1 MVPDSEELDPI
12 YRVVVSG
19 AAFSDDSAR
28 DAKRG
33 IEHST
38 HGLTEVLQ
46 AFLGNGP
53 VIAYCEEG
61 HPRMVPEG
69 ATGLEP
75 HTVSRPGGPLHRW
88 VCRWVMACETREAL
102 ATAVSAGADVLLVGA
117 TPGTGPEPIRGTPR
131 VPVVADAPK
140 PVPAP
145 LNEDV
150 LNALYLLT
158 AFRTQGRP
166 TRRFQPSGIP
176 EILQHAQT
184 VVLLHLDKHGPC
196 AGIYSRE
203 PIGAKERLD
212 GLDSGEQPVLIVP
225 FAIPPMLARWDR
237 ALWELRQDWDGA
249 SLGEFPVPP
258 SPERLRRQA
267 AEEE

>member
-1 MVPDSEELDPI
+1 M
-12 YRVVVSG
+12 
-19 AAFSDDSAR
+19 
-28 DAKRG
+28 
-33 IEHST
+33 
-38 HGLTEVLQ
+38 
-46 AFLGNGP
+46 
-53 VIAYCEEG
+53 
-61 HPRMVPEG
+61 
-69 ATGLEP
+69 
-75 HTVSRPGGPLHRW
+75 
-88 VCRWVMACETREAL
+88 
-102 ATAVSAGADVLLVGA
+102 
-117 TPGTGPEPIRGTPR
+117 
-131 VPVVADAPK
+131 VADAPT

-145 LNEDV
+145 PNEDV

-258 SPERLRRQA
+258 SPEPLRRQA
-267 AEEE
+267 AAGE